1 MNKFLFKS
9 NDSDLPKIYINK
21 FDLILKEQRAQR
33 IDLAVLTR
41 MMNRLI
47 NDINLQKQVD
57 DYYPTED
64 IPENEDKEP
73 D

>member
-9 NDSDLPKIYINK
+9 SDPDLSKLYINR
-21 FDLILKEQRAQR
+21 FDMILKEQQLQR
-33 IDLAVLTR
+33 GDLATLTR

-64 IPENEDKEP
+64 IPEHEDKEP

>member
-64 IPENEDKEP
+64 IPEHEDKEP

>member
-9 NDSDLPKIYINK
+9 SEPDLQKLYINK

-33 IDLAVLTR
+33 IDLAVITRQLT
-41 MMNRLI
+41 RLI
-47 NDINLQKQVD
+47 NDFKLQTQVD
-57 DYYPTED
+57 DYYESKDSPQE
-64 IPENEDKEP
+64 EDKEP

>member
-1 MNKFLFKS
+1 M
-9 NDSDLPKIYINK
+9 
-21 FDLILKEQRAQR
+21 ILKEQQLQR
-33 IDLAVLTR
+33 GDLATLTR

-64 IPENEDKEP
+64 IPEHEDKEP

>member
-9 NDSDLPKIYINK
+9 SEPDLQKLYINK

-41 MMNRLI
+41 MLNGLI
-47 NDINLQKQVD
+47 NDSKLQKQVD
-57 DYYPTED
+57 EYFED
-64 IPENEDKEP
+64 SPDTEDKEP

>member
-9 NDSDLPKIYINK
+9 SEPDLSKMYFKIVTIQ
-21 FDLILKEQRAQR
+21 DELRAQR
-33 IDLAVLTR
+33 IDMAVVKRQLT
-41 MMNRLI
+41 RLI

-64 IPENEDKEP
+64 IPVHEDKEP